1 MGFGFQRVKI
11 LVANIGS
18 TSLKWRLFDFSND
31 AERLLHK
38 GGFERVADFPKAIED
53 SLTQLKDAGVLANE
67 SELAAVG
74 FKTVIAKGIT
84 GCVRLDE
91 RVLGA
96 MEAYN
101 DLAPAHNPP
110 YITGIRLFGKR
121 MPGVPLV
128 GLFETAFYQF
138 APEAMMRYAV
148 PQAWHDI
155 GVRRW
160 GFHGASHK
168 YIAER
173 SAELLG
179 RNDVAERVRR
189 LYVDGGK
196 TPVSGPA
203 LRIISCH
210 LGGSSSITGIRD
222 GIAIGNSLG
231 MSPQS
236 GLPHN
241 NRVGDLDAEAL
252 PYAVKTLG
260 ITIEEAQRQLTKES
274 GLKGLSGVSNDIR
287 DIAAAAEQG
296 NANARLAL
304 DVFVAGARH
313 WIGSYFFEMGG
324 AEAIVFTAGIG
335 ENQVGLRSAICAN
348 LEQLG
353 IALDAEKNKATKGTE
368 ASISAANSRVKVLV
382 IPTNEE
388 LVVARETR
396 HLLET
401 ESVSGA
407 TSCGNARGVAQ
418 TSKSAVS
425 RVSKPADCAT
435 LRAAPILKSA
445 IQQVW
450 KPALRSGA

>member
-1 MGFGFQRVKI
+1 MKI
-11 LVANIGS
+11 LIANIGS

-38 GGFERVADFPKAIED
+38 GGFERVADYPKAIED
-53 SLTQLKDAGVLANE
+53 CVAQLKDAGALANE

-74 FKTVIAKGIT
+74 FKTVIAKDVT

-101 DLAPAHNPP
+101 GLAPAHNPP

-121 MPGVPLV
+121 MSGVPLV

-155 GVRRW
+155 GIRRW

-168 YIAER
+168 FIAER

-179 RNDVAERVRR
+179 RNDVAERAHK
-189 LYVDGGK
+189 LYVDGCK
-196 TPVSGPA
+196 TPVNEPA
-203 LRIISCH
+203 LRVISCH
-210 LGGSSSITGIRD
+210 LGDSSSITGIRN
-222 GIAIGNSLG
+222 GIAIGTSMG

-236 GLPHN
+236 GLPQN

-260 ITIEEAQRQLTKES
+260 VTIEEAQRQLTKES

-287 DIAAAAEQG
+287 DVTTAAEQG
-296 NANARLAL
+296 NASARLAL
-304 DVFVAGARH
+304 DVYVANARH

-324 AEAIVFTAGIG
+324 ADAIVFTAGIG
-335 ENQVGLRSAICAN
+335 ENRAEIREAVCTSVGG
-348 LEQLG
+348 LG
-353 IALDAEKNKATKGTE
+353 IELDFALNANTRATETV
-368 ASISAANSRVKVLV
+368 ISKPNSPVKVMV

-388 LVVARETR
+388 LVVARETKR
-396 HLLET
+396 LLET
-401 ESVSGA
+401 ESGSGSSSRKTPHTTRA
-407 TSCGNARGVAQ
+407 QIAAVVA
-418 TSKSAVS
+418 
-425 RVSKPADCAT
+425 
-435 LRAAPILKSA
+435 
-445 IQQVW
+445 
-450 KPALRSGA
+450 